1 MKLNSKQIRKILIF
15 QKKIG
20 VMLFVFGLIALWVM
34 ISTQEDCT
42 IPILIIAS
50 SVYVTFSKNVLFE
63 TKGSI
68 YYVKR
73 RKDFEISK
81 RKEF

>member
-20 VMLFVFGLIALWVM
+20 VMLLVFGLIALWVM

-50 SVYVTFSKNVLFE
+50 SVYVTFSKNVLFDLSGLE
-63 TKGSI
+63 K
-68 YYVKR
+68 
-73 RKDFEISK
+73 
-81 RKEF
+81 

>member
-20 VMLFVFGLIALWVM
+20 LLALVFGLIFLLVM
-34 ISTQEDCT
+34 ISSQEDCT

-50 SVYVTFSKNVLFE
+50 SVYVTFSKNVLFDLSGLE
-63 TKGSI
+63 K
-68 YYVKR
+68 
-73 RKDFEISK
+73 
-81 RKEF
+81 